1 MPREAPGCLTLE
13 ALLAVSSWAPTAVL
27 VGKTVEMV
35 TPAVAVHT
43 NRMIPTVRAPH
54 AVAFVNTCGGQC
66 AGNTCVILPS
76 RCVTSWMRRRNAS
89 C

>member
-1 MPREAPGCLTLE
+1 MPREAPSCLTLE

-43 NRMIPTVRAPH
+43 NGMVLTVRVPH
-54 AVAFVNTCGGQC
+54 AVAFVDTCGGQC
-66 AGNTCVILPS
+66 AGK
-76 RCVTSWMRRRNAS
+76 TSPQ
-89 C
+89 